1 MKKLKLYFSIFFIGL
16 SFLSFGQKCNFLL
29 EGKLVDSQSLEP
41 IPFAAL
47 LIVGSGQGIMTEPDG
62 TFHFHDR
69 CPGKQSI
76 IISHIAYYPDTIN
89 FIINADTNITIKL
102 ESKAE
107 WLKGVDVVEDYHA
120 HDQRYIG
127 GSIEQKSVSI
137 QSNKNL
143 GDMLE
148 SIEGVDVLK
157 TGTGTSKPIIH
168 GMYGNRVTTVN
179 RGITQSGQQWG
190 NDHGPEIDAF
200 GAQKISVIKGAGVLA
215 YDGNSLGNIIIIKS
229 ADIATDSN
237 LHGEVNTIFQSNGLG
252 LTLNASLEKTS
263 KWAAWRLTA
272 SLKKIGDNYTP
283 DYYLTNTGKTELNFS
298 GQLNKTIKN
307 KWFNELYF
315 SVFNTNIGILRG
327 SHIGNIS
334 DLEEAIGREEPFF
347 TEDHFSYEINPPR
360 QNVQHYLAK
369 YEAKYFTK
377 PYSFFSLK
385 YAWQVDNRLEYD
397 VRRGDRSDIPALSLN
412 LITNSI
418 DASYVHHFHTGFTL
432 TNGYQYNSLDNT
444 NDPETGVLP
453 LIPDYYSWSNSLYS
467 ILEKDKDRWGFDIG
481 IRYNYR
487 IFNVATISRTVP
499 REVVRYNNDYS
510 NFAFSGSLKYVWSP
524 GWTAKFNAN
533 MAQRSPDINEL
544 YSNGLHQGVAAI
556 EEGNPD
562 LDSETSFKA
571 LLSIDGE
578 RIKNLHFQFV
588 VYIQKVDNY
597 IFLEAN
603 NEYRLTIRGAY
614 PVYVYNQTNALLYG
628 NDFSIDYLISDR
640 FDVEFRYAI
649 VRGRDLNV
657 NDYLINIPPD
667 RLKLNFNYHFKE
679 NKKWGKAQIGIKS
692 QYTFKQIRVNPEQ
705 DYMAPPAAYFLLGL
719 SGDVTRF
726 YSKSNLGLNLRI
738 DNILNTSYRDY
749 LNRWRYFSDDIG
761 INIQLGLRWTF

>member
-1 MKKLKLYFSIFFIGL
+1 MKKHKLYFSIFFIGL

-29 EGKLVDSQSLEP
+29 EGKLVDSQSFEP
-41 IPFAAL
+41 IPFAAI
-47 LIVGSGQGIMTEPDG
+47 LIIGSGQGIMTEPDG

-69 CPGKQSI
+69 CRGKQTI
-76 IISHIAYYPDTIN
+76 ILSHIAYNSDTLE
-89 FIINADTNITIKL
+89 FIINADTNVTIKL
-102 ESKAE
+102 DPKAE

-157 TGTGTSKPIIH
+157 TGTGASKPIIH

-237 LHGEVNTIFQSNGLG
+237 LHGEINSIFQSNGLG

-263 KWAAWRLTA
+263 KWAAWRLTS
-272 SLKKIGDNYTP
+272 SLKKIGDNYAP

-298 GQLNKTIKN
+298 GQLNKTIKK

-334 DLEEAIGREEPFF
+334 DLDEAIGREEPFF
-347 TEDHFSYEINPPR
+347 TEDQFSYQINPPR

-377 PYSFFSLK
+377 PYSFFSFK

-444 NDPETGVLP
+444 NDPETGVFP

-499 REVVRYNNDYS
+499 REIVRYNNDYS

-562 LDSETSFKA
+562 LESETSVKA
-571 LLSIDGE
+571 LFSIDGD

-588 VYIQKVDNY
+588 AYIQKVDNY
-597 IFLEAN
+597 ILLESN

-614 PVYVYNQTNALLYG
+614 PVYVYNQTNALIYG
-628 NDFSIDYLISDR
+628 NDFSIDYLISDK
-640 FDVEFRYAI
+640 FDIEFKYAI
-649 VRGRDLNV
+649 VRGQDLIE
-657 NDYLINIPPD
+657 NDYLINMPPD
-667 RLKLNFNYHFKE
+667 RLKLNFNYHFRE
-679 NKKWGKAQIGIKS
+679 NNKWGNAQIGIKS
-692 QYTFKQIRVNPEQ
+692 EYTFKQIRVNPEQ
-705 DYMAPPAAYFLLGL
+705 DYMSPPDSYFLLGF
-719 SGDVTRF
+719 SGDITRF
-726 YSKSNLGLNLRI
+726 YNKSNLGFNLRI

-749 LNRWRYFSDDIG
+749 LNRWRYFADDIG
-761 INIQLGLRWTF
+761 INIQVGLRWTF